1 MRCCGGQDIPL
12 DISHYHIKRKW
23 QLVTGYSENADDLGL
38 GAILFGVRNGS
49 ILTIDPVNSSGW
61 CIESR
66 LRVSSQEGKWP
77 LPIDTS

>member
-1 MRCCGGQDIPL
+1 MLWRTGYSSGYFPL
-12 DISHYHIKRKW
+12 SHKRKW
-23 QLVTGYSENADDLGL
+23 QLVTEYSENADDLGL
-38 GAILFGVRNGS
+38 GAILFGVRIGS